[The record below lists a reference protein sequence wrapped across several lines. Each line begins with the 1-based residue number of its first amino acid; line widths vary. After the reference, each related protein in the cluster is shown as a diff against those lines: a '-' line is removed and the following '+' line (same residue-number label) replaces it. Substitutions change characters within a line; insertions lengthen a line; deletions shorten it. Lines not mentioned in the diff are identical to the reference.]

1 MKIKG
6 VDVCDE
12 TMHVQVVE
20 GEALSLLT
28 SKTGTWR
35 SARPVLIEGLA
46 PCRHAC
52 PGKIRIREYLALL
65 GEGKVVEA
73 AELLMEDNPL
83 AAITGR
89 VCPCFCEPDCNRGE
103 FDQPV
108 AIKSIERLLGD
119 YILKQGFAA
128 SDLPA
133 RKERIAIIGSGP
145 AGLSAAYYLA
155 RYGYRVTIF
164 EALPVAGGM
173 LYWGVPE
180 YRLPNT
186 IVAKTIEAIKS
197 LGVDIKTNVAIGQEL
212 TLKALLAEGYDAVL
226 VAVGAWNDLKLNVP
240 GEDAEGVIPGVRFLK
255 RANSGEKVKVGEKV
269 CVIGGGNTAIDS
281 ARVAARLG
289 AEHVGILYRRSR
301 AEMPAV
307 SEEVEAALGEGIEI
321 QFLAAPIEV
330 MARDGKVKG
339 IRCLRMELGEPDDS
353 GRRKPIPISGSEFNV
368 GTDTVIVA
376 VGQAPDLAFLDGSG
390 VEIARDGTISAN
402 PDTMATN
409 LPKVFVAGDVQT
421 GPATVIQGVAA
432 GKKAA
437 LGINSWLTGSETLV
451 SPEDERVV
459 RYEDLNVNYFKH
471 EPRQELAGVEL
482 EALKDAAIAEAK
494 RCFHCGRCNECNT
507 CWFLCPDGTI
517 LSKDGKVDFDY
528 DYCKGCGIC
537 AEECPRGAII
547 LEEESKWQ

>member
-1 MKIKG
+1 VKIKG
-6 VDVCDE
+6 FDVCDE

-35 SARPVLIEGLA
+35 SARPVLSEGLA
-46 PCRHAC
+46 PCSHAC
-52 PGKIRIREYLALL
+52 PGRIGIREYLALL
-65 GEGKVVEA
+65 GEGKIRES
-73 AELLMEDNPL
+73 AELLTEDNPL

-103 FDQPV
+103 FDQPI
-108 AIKSIERLLGD
+108 AIKSLERLLGD
-119 YILKQGFAA
+119 YVLKQGFSP
-128 SDLPA
+128 SDLPTK
-133 RKERIAIIGSGP
+133 KERVAIIGSGP
-145 AGLSAAYYLA
+145 AGLSAAFYLA
-155 RYGYRVTIF
+155 RYGYQVTIF

-186 IVAKTIEAIKS
+186 IVAKTIEAIRS

-212 TLKALLAEGYDAVL
+212 TLKALLAEGYHAVL

-240 GEDAEGVIPGVRFLK
+240 GEDVEWVIPGIRFLK

-269 CVIGGGNTAIDS
+269 CVIGGGNTAVDS
-281 ARVAARLG
+281 ARVASRLG

-307 SEEVEAALGEGIEI
+307 PEEVEAALNEGIEI
-321 QFLAAPIEV
+321 QFLVAPTEILV
-330 MARDGKVKG
+330 KDGRVNG

-353 GRRKPIPISGSEFNV
+353 GRRRPVPIPGSEFNV
-368 GTDTVIVA
+368 DTDTVIVA

-390 VEIARDGTISAN
+390 VEIARDGTIPAN
-402 PDTMATN
+402 PDTMVTN
-409 LPKVFVAGDVQT
+409 LPKVFVGGDVQT
-421 GPATVIQGVAA
+421 GPATVIQAVAA

-437 LGINSWLTGSETLV
+437 LGINSWLTGGGTLV

-459 RYEDLNVNYFKH
+459 KYEDLNVNYFKH
-471 EPRQELAGVEL
+471 EPRQELATAEL
-482 EALKDAAIAEAK
+482 EALKSTAIAEAQ
-494 RCFHCGRCNECNT
+494 RCFYCGSCNECNT

-537 AEECPRGAII
+537 AEECPRGAVI

>member
-119 YILKQGFAA
+119 YVLKQGF
-128 SDLPA
+128 SYSGLSIK
-133 RKERIAIIGSGP
+133 KERVAIIGSGP

-155 RYGYRVTIF
+155 RYGYQVTIF

-281 ARVAARLG
+281 ARMACLG
-289 AEHVGILYRRSR
+289 AKQVSILYRRSR
-301 AEMPAV
+301 VEMPAV
-307 SEEVEAALGEGIEI
+307 AEEVESALNEGIEI
-321 QFLAAPIEV
+321 QFLVTPIEV

-353 GRRKPIPISGSEFNV
+353 GRRKPIPIAGSEFNV
-368 GTDTVIVA
+368 DADTVIA
-376 VGQAPDLAFLDGSG
+376 AIGQAPDLAFLDGSG

-421 GPATVIQGVAA
+421 GPATVIQAVAA

-437 LGINSWLTGSETLV
+437 LGINSWLTGGGTLV
-451 SPEDERVV
+451 SLEDERVV
-459 RYEDLNVNYFKH
+459 RYEDLNVNYFEH

-482 EALKDAAIAEAK
+482 VALKDAAIAEAK
-494 RCFHCGRCNECNT
+494 RCFHCGRCNECNI